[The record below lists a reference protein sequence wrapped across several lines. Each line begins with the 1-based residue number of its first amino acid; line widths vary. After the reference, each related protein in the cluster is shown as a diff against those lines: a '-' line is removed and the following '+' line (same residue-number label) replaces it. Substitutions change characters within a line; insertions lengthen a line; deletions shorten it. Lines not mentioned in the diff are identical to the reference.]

1 MKKLFAIIL
10 AAALCLS
17 LGTAAFAAEDVL
29 LIAPAPAAG
38 VNVNVTI
45 SDAGKL
51 VLVQKPVY
59 VTDADADGA
68 LTINDALILAHTEY
82 YEGGA
87 EVYITYSS
95 DYGLAINKL
104 WGVENG
110 GSYMYYLNDLMP
122 LSLTEAVKEG
132 DCVTAYGFA
141 DLEGWSDVYTYFDVH
156 HAAVDAGETVELTL
170 KGYDWNLDPNGNA
183 SPMAGVTI
191 YVDGAATDVVTNDEG
206 KAVVTLSKVGN
217 YVISAKSETA
227 TLTPP
232 VCTVK
237 VGFAD
242 VNAEDS
248 YAPAVDYLVENGLLN
263 GIADEKFEPAGEAS
277 RALIVTV
284 LHKLEGSPDVPND
297 RELPVF
303 SDVEGTDAMTIDA
316 FRWASYEGIIEGYGN
331 GKAGPADKVT
341 REQMATILWR
351 YAKGKGVDV
360 SVGENTNILSYN
372 DAFEISEWAVPAI
385 QWACGA
391 GLMEGDANG
400 NILPGAEVTR
410 GEMAQLVYEL
420 SQLIP

>member
-10 AAALCLS
+10 AVALCLS
-17 LGTAAFAAEDVL
+17 LGVTAFAADDL
-29 LIAPAPAAG
+29 LISPVPADG
-38 VNVNVTI
+38 VNVSVTI
-45 SDAGKL
+45 VDAGTL
-51 VLVQKPVY
+51 ALVQAPVY

-68 LTINDALILAHTEY
+68 LTINDAIIAAHAEY

-87 EVYITYSS
+87 EGYVTYTG
-95 DYGLAINKL
+95 DYGIAIDKL

-122 LSLTEAVKEG
+122 LSLTEAIKEG
-132 DCVTAYGFA
+132 DRVTAYGFA
-141 DLEGWSDVYTYFDVH
+141 DLEGWSDVYTFFDKST
-156 HAAVDAGETVELTL
+156 ATIAAGETLELTL
-170 KGYDWNLDPNGNA
+170 KGYDWSLDPNGGA
-183 SPMAGVTI
+183 SPLANATI
-191 YVDGAATDVVTNDEG
+191 YVNGEAVRTATDSEG
-206 KAVVTLSKVGN
+206 KASVTLGKVGT
-217 YVISAKSETA
+217 YVISAGSETA

-242 VNAEDS
+242 VNTEDS